1 MAASLLANLI
11 VAVEQ
16 RSFLIFAVYSV
27 AELLNKALIMTSDGF
42 FGRLA
47 KSSSNAI
54 LNAAIASVSQ
64 VATSDVVVA
73 AMTQL

>member
-54 LNAAIASVSQ
+54 LNAAIAAVLQ
-64 VATSDVVVA
+64 VASSNAVVVS
-73 AMTQL
+73 MTQL